1 MDSKESEAVSVK
13 LRLGGI
19 SQVMMNFVRFLPY
32 RDTQTIY
39 MNTTTCWSRLT
50 NPAIRLA
57 SGDYHQ
63 CSSSATTGPELVFS
77 CCMYLGVSELISGLH
92 LGFVQTKQTS
102 PPRWPPRLIWPRF
115 PGCWSLKLKITPSA
129 PFFPLYICVSELHL
143 ICVPRII
150 SHP

>member
-102 PPRWPPRLIWPRF
+102 PPVGAAEVDLAEVPRLLVAQAEDYPFSALF
-115 PGCWSLKLKITPSA
+115 PTVYMCQ
-129 PFFPLYICVSELHL
+129 
-143 ICVPRII
+143 
-150 SHP
+150 